1 MKKTYQISRVNNKRS
16 YRRIM
21 GSIRHI
27 KGIYNIKLNKEKEI
41 LYVEH
46 DDNLENVETLIL
58 KCLSDYEKSARI

>member
-27 KGIYNIKLNKEKEI
+27 KGIYNIKLNKEKEK
-41 LYVEH
+41 LGV
-46 DDNLENVETLIL
+46 NLRPV
-58 KCLSDYEKSARI
+58 